1 MKQFMIIAVA
11 AASILAGN
19 VFGQVYKVDAAKSEL
34 IWHGQ
39 KIGLT
44 NSGTVQIKEG
54 QLIAD
59 GEKFHGNFT
68 LDMTS
73 IVNTSLESEKMRAK
87 LIRHLKSEDFFSV
100 EKHPTAAFEIT
111 KIVPYKADEGETAN
125 YRVTG
130 NLTIKNITHEIS
142 FPAKID
148 FSDSGFAAEAA
159 FSIDRTKWDIRFHSG
174 SFFEKL
180 GDNLIYDDI
189 KFQLKLAGDKIEDVS
204 SDTQ

>member
-1 MKQFMIIAVA
+1 MKQLIIIAVA
-11 AASILAGN
+11 AAGIFAGN
-19 VFGQVYKVDAAKSEL
+19 VFGQVYKIDAAKSEL

-54 QLIAD
+54 QLIVD
-59 GEKFHGNFT
+59 GEKFRGSFT
-68 LDMTS
+68 IDMTS
-73 IVNTSLESEKMRAK
+73 IVNTSLKSEKMRAK
-87 LIRHLKSEDFFSV
+87 LVRHLKSEDFFSV
-100 EKHPTAAFEIT
+100 AKHPTAAFEIT

-148 FSDSGFAAEAA
+148 FSDSGFAADAA
-159 FSIDRTKWDIRFHSG
+159 FSIDRSKWDIRFHSG
-174 SFFEKL
+174 SFFENL

-189 KFQLKLAGDKIEDVS
+189 KFQLKLSGDKMDAVS
-204 SDTQ
+204 SEAQ